1 MSHTAHP
8 HPGRRLLAAFLG
20 AFVLFLAG
28 CAGKEPHRQGMDLV
42 AQGRYE
48 EGLAKI
54 KQAMADAPDNE
65 VYSLAYKN
73 SSQRAINRWL
83 GEALNARALG
93 NLEAAEALYLRVL
106 NLDPK
111 QADAQAGLRAVD
123 KARQHNR
130 LLDEAEALIASDDMT
145 GAGER
150 ITQVL
155 KEDPRNPRA
164 LALRPQV
171 DNRATKDQW
180 ITPELSRSLELPVTL
195 EFRDANLRQVLEALS
210 RYSQL
215 NFVLDKDVSSALAV
229 TVFLRK
235 VRLSEALDVIL
246 STHKLRRRVLNDNTL
261 LIYPDTAAKQ
271 AEHQDLMVRNFYLA
285 NAEAKQVAAM
295 LTSVLKAKNVYA
307 DEKLNMIVMRDTPEM
322 VSLGSRLVAT
332 QDIPQP
338 EVMLEVEVLEITRSQ
353 LTNLG
358 IQYPDQLTLLP
369 IPSDGTT
376 LTLRDLR
383 NLNSRRIQAG
393 IGAGAVNLHDDSA
406 NTNLL
411 ANPRIRTRNR
421 EKALIRIGDRV
432 PVITTTA
439 TSTGFISENVQY
451 VDVGLKL
458 EVEPIIY
465 PNDEIQIKMAL
476 EVSSVV
482 KEIVSKAGTTS
493 YQIGGRNASTVLRLH
508 DGETQVL
515 GGLINDDDRRAAN
528 RFPGL
533 ANLPIIGALFS
544 NQKDTN
550 QKTELVLSITP
561 RLVRGL
567 TPPPQLSGQFWSGT
581 ETTPRLGPPHL
592 SSHSTAPGGDK
603 PLPLPPMPA
612 GVPGQ
617 PDVAPPPGEPVMPQS
632 PSAEQLPPP
641 VAPATPPTPPTAPET
656 PPPAPPPG
664 SSTSPGLS
672 NEAQP
677 YSSTLVPASPTLD
690 PSGMRPPE

>member
-73 SSQRAINRWL
+73 SSQRAITRWL

-215 NFVLDKDVSSALAV
+215 NFVLDKDVSSALVV

-295 LTSVLKAKNVYA
+295 LASVLKAKNVYA

-612 GVPGQ
+612 GAPGQ
-617 PDVAPPPGEPVMPQS
+617 PDVALPPGEPVMPQS
-632 PSAEQLPPP
+632 PSAEQIP
-641 VAPATPPTPPTAPET
+641 VA
-656 PPPAPPPG
+656 PPPAPPPPAVAPAAPPAESPG
-664 SSTSPGLS
+664 IAPALTPLSPGL
-672 NEAQP
+672 NP
-677 YSSTLVPASPTLD
+677 GLSPSLD

>member
-8 HPGRRLLAAFLG
+8 HPGRRLLVAFLG

-295 LTSVLKAKNVYA
+295 LASVLKAKNVYA

-612 GVPGQ
+612 GAPGQ

-641 VAPATPPTPPTAPET
+641 VVPATPATAPEP
-656 PPPAPPPG
+656 PPPASPPG
-664 SSTSPGLS
+664 SST
-672 NEAQP
+672 EAQP
-677 YSSTLVPASPTLD
+677 GVQPFSSTLAPASPMD